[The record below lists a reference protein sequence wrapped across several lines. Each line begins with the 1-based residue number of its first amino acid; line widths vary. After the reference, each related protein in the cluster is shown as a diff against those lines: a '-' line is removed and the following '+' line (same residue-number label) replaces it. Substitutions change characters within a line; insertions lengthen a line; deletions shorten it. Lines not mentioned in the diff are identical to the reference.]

1 MAALY
6 LLPDE
11 TQYRKLFSASAVRPV
26 VVGSLSESTIRPE
39 GGFHVNSIAGAKG
52 CCRRYRLA
60 VAPRRFTRLSFR

>member
-6 LLPDE
+6 PLPDK

-52 CCRRYRLA
+52 CRRYRLA
-60 VAPRRFTRLSFR
+60 VAPRRFTRPSFR

>member
-26 VVGSLSESTIRPE
+26 VVGSLSESTIRSE
-39 GGFHVNSIAGAKG
+39 SIVKSAHTAKLLDSKG
-52 CCRRYRLA
+52 
-60 VAPRRFTRLSFR
+60 VTLSFSCKQNLAGFFQ